1 MRCELQ
7 GVVHT
12 ASRVVKR
19 DDELGTEGRA
29 PLDVGV
35 LVDVAGDAEV
45 DQVQLA
51 GLGIVD
57 STVQVHRAGYNNT
70 VQVYRIGYNSAV
82 QVHRAGYK
90 RTVQVYRAGYNSTLQ
105 YRCTELVISHLGGVG
120 EREPPG
126 QGHLHLQVRG
136 LRRRVHSQHRGP
148 AALTTS
154 ADYFSEV
161 QCSTGVQV
169 YRMTSVQVY
178 RCTASTKARQPFPSK
193 LSTFVYILLIDVLAI
208 PIRM

>member
-12 ASRVVKR
+12 ASRVVER

-57 STVQVHRAGYNNT
+57 STVQVHRAGYNST

-82 QVHRAGYK
+82 QVIK
-90 RTVQVYRAGYNSTLQ
+90 EQ
-105 YRCTELVISHLGGVG
+105 YRCTEPVIT
-120 EREPPG
+120 
-126 QGHLHLQVRG
+126 
-136 LRRRVHSQHRGP
+136 VH
-148 AALTTS
+148 
-154 ADYFSEV
+154 Y
-161 QCSTGVQV
+161 STGVQNWLYLTWV
-169 YRMTSVQVY
+169 EWESGSPQVRVIFTS
-178 RCTASTKARQPFPSK
+178 RFGG
-193 LSTFVYILLIDVLAI
+193 
-208 PIRM
+208 